1 MRTARR
7 RSSQALRLVRVVVA
21 LAVAR
26 IVVVRTLVRARSDR
40 PLVAG
45 VLVLAQG
52 LAAAGGLVLVVL
64 VVGRVRARLARR
76 RPTRVVVG
84 IAVVLRLLLDSRR
97 PLRLGGLRRALLQL
111 ELVRLLL
118 LVLLV
123 GQLHRAGDR
132 LGLRLRVPVLARV
145 LDVLLQVL
153 RRFLDAV
160 GVALELVGSL
170 LVALHPSPR
179 WLVGVALGVGALLQ
193 LFTEVASLVGTCGD
207 LLAGVV
213 VLGKPLGL
221 LAQRA
226 LALQLVEPQL
236 LSGRVDVVR
245 HRVRP
250 PRSVLPAPGSSPA
263 AGAPRPRSGGR
274 ARARGPAGGRSRA
287 AASGRRR

>member
-1 MRTARR
+1 MWTARR

-21 LAVAR
+21 LAVAVAR

-52 LAAAGGLVLVVL
+52 LAAAGGPFLVVL
-64 VVGRVRARLARR
+64 VIAGRVRARLARR

-123 GQLHRAGDR
+123 GELHRARHR

-145 LDVLLQVL
+145 LDVLL
-153 RRFLDAV
+153 
-160 GVALELVGSL
+160 
-170 LVALHPSPR
+170 
-179 WLVGVALGVGALLQ
+179 
-193 LFTEVASLVGTCGD
+193 
-207 LLAGVV
+207 
-213 VLGKPLGL
+213 
-221 LAQRA
+221 
-226 LALQLVEPQL
+226 
-236 LSGRVDVVR
+236 
-245 HRVRP
+245 
-250 PRSVLPAPGSSPA
+250 
-263 AGAPRPRSGGR
+263 
-274 ARARGPAGGRSRA
+274 
-287 AASGRRR
+287 